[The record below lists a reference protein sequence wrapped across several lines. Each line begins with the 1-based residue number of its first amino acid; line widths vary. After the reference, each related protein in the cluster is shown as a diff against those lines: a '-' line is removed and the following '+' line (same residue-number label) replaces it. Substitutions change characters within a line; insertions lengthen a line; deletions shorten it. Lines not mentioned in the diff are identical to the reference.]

1 MRHYINQALI
11 RRNNLIGK
19 ILVWGGLAI
28 VIGSVLI
35 SLQSPAV
42 LNPYVLGGFLGV
54 IATQIGTLL
63 TNRWGRSPRLDEVIG
78 NALKGMDERFVLFS
92 YILRVDHA
100 LISPAGTF
108 VLIPRPEDGAIG
120 YQDGNWFQDRP
131 KRGLLRRGG
140 RRAITGFERQARTDS
155 AKLERKLAKHLS
167 DESIPDVQPVFVF
180 FHPDANL
187 QVTDS
192 PFPAVHVKKLK
203 AWLRKLPKGASLP
216 SDQVDTLIASLGY

>member
-1 MRHYINQALI
+1 MRHYVNQTLI
-11 RRNNLIGK
+11 RRNSLIGK

-35 SLQSPAV
+35 SLQTPDV
-42 LNPYVLGGFLGV
+42 LNPYIFGGFLGV

-100 LISPAGTF
+100 LVSPAGTF
-108 VLIPRPEDGAIG
+108 VLIPRPEDGVID
-120 YQDGNWFQDRP
+120 YQDGDWFQDRP
-131 KRGLLRRGG
+131 KRGLLQRGG
-140 RRAITGFERQARTDS
+140 RRSLSGFKRQARTDS
-155 AKLERKLAKHLS
+155 AKLQRKLAKYLS
-167 DESIPDVQPVFVF
+167 EESIPAVQPIFVF
-180 FHPDANL
+180 FHPDAQL

-203 AWLRKLPKGASLP
+203 TWLRKFPKGISLP
-216 SDQVDTLIASLGY
+216 SDQVESLIDSLGY

>member
-1 MRHYINQALI
+1 MRHYVNQALI
-11 RRNNLIGK
+11 RRNSLIGK

-35 SLQSPAV
+35 SLQSPDV
-42 LNPYVLGGFLGV
+42 LNPYVFGGFLGV
-54 IATQIGTLL
+54 IATQMGTLL

-108 VLIPRPEDGAIG
+108 VLITRPEDGVID
-120 YQDGNWFQDRP
+120 YQDGDWFQDRP
-131 KRGLLRRGG
+131 KRGLFQRGG
-140 RRAITGFERQARTDS
+140 RRSLSGFERQARTES
-155 AKLERKLAKHLS
+155 GKLQRKLAKHLS
-167 DESIPDVQPVFVF
+167 GEDIPAVQPVFVF
-180 FHPDANL
+180 FHPDAQL

-203 AWLRKLPKGASLP
+203 TWLRKLPKGSSLP
-216 SDQVDTLIASLGY
+216 SDQVDALIASLGY